1 MGKIRHLAWLF
12 CFLFVCVLL
21 LLASSNQAQNLVGA
35 HGGLASYVFLALFL
49 AIPGSFVTLGSAYAF
64 EALLAGSRHS
74 SLRKLWDGSASVRL
88 DLISVAMTL
97 LPLRY
102 AGYVLSLGLL
112 YVVDTH
118 ALRPANVSMTRLL
131 PTWGLQVACLVLF
144 QSFISYWIHRLE
156 HSVPALWALHKFHHS
171 ADRMALVTA
180 DRQTEL
186 TKGVEQLLLFVF
198 LAVLSEPTAAKPGA
212 DGPLFVLVALYFAFR
227 AFRGVNQY
235 LCHSNL
241 TTDYGWV
248 GRWLLVSP
256 RMHRLHHAT
265 SPRYHNTNFTFDF
278 VIWDRLFGT
287 YASCDAAAVNQL
299 ALGLDDNPFNTGG
312 SLGSVLRAYLI
323 TPYLEFWRAASN
335 GLPAW
340 LPTRSD
346 PNPAAPAAGQRSGMQ
361 NES

>member
-1 MGKIRHLAWLF
+1 MGKIRPLAWLF
-12 CFLFVCVLL
+12 CFLFVCALL
-21 LLASSNQAQNLVGA
+21 LLASSNQAQSLVGA
-35 HGGLASYVFLALFL
+35 HGGLAYIVLALFV
-49 AIPGSFVTLGSAYAF
+49 AIPGSFVTLAAAYAF
-64 EALLAGSRHS
+64 EALLAGSRQS
-74 SLRKLWDGSASVRL
+74 SLSTLKAGSASVRL

-112 YVVDTH
+112 YVVDTR
-118 ALRPANVSMTRLL
+118 ALQPAHVSVTRWL

-144 QSFISYWIHRLE
+144 QSFVSYWIHRLE
-156 HSVPALWALHKFHHS
+156 HAVPALWALHKFHHS
-171 ADRMALVTA
+171 ADRMSILTA

-186 TKGVEQLLLFVF
+186 TKGVEQLLLFGF
-198 LAVLSEPTAAKPGA
+198 LALLSEPTAAKPGT
-212 DGPLFVLVALYFAFR
+212 DSPLFFLVALYFAWR

-265 SPRYHNTNFTFDF
+265 SARHHNTNFTFDF

-287 YASCDAAAVNQL
+287 YASCDVAVAYGL
-299 ALGLDDNPFNTGG
+299 TLGLDDNPFNTGS
-312 SLGSVLRAYLI
+312 SLGSVLRDYLI
-323 TPYLEFWRAASN
+323 TPYVEFWRAVSK
-335 GLPAW
+335 GVRAW
-340 LPTRSD
+340 LPTRNSSK
-346 PNPAAPAAGQRSGMQ
+346 PQPQF
-361 NES
+361 